1 MKMKRLFIVAAA
13 AAMLAGC
20 GETEELA
27 QRQDQQSDAEKGR
40 IDFTVYAN
48 RNTRAGQPGEMN
60 MTALQGAGAGFG
72 VFAYYTDNTFYDE
85 RSSVADFMYNQ
96 PVTWS
101 GQRWTYDPVK
111 YWPNEFGSN
120 AASQGIDYVTFFAYA
135 PFVDF
140 DPVTGAAP
148 AGDDPDQQQWKNI
161 TSASRSTDQGD
172 PLVRYIVDTNPQ
184 SSVDLLWGV
193 AAEKFQGMA
202 PGATTT
208 PPAVGACFLNLSK
221 QVTAD
226 DAIKW
231 RFQHALAKLNVQ
243 IVAASDV
250 TTADYIQN
258 GTSSAI
264 DGSTRIYLR
273 WIEFKGFAMLG
284 ALNLHSG
291 TPGEDGPMPNWRSY
305 DGTADLKPTVVRF
318 NDGLLDGDEG
328 LTYNTDP
335 SERVLGALNHVII
348 ESPTTAD
355 GWDAKSPGIT
365 AEGYV
370 NLFEG
375 AADANSSIY
384 VIPTNSPVS
393 VTMSYDIE
401 TADPKLG
408 KYLSDGKTTGIRI
421 PNVLTQR
428 LDEGLTFKA
437 GKAYT
442 VKIIVGMESVKVEA
456 VELAS
461 WGNTDDPAE
470 VDIPDNPG
478 GGDTPSGDTGG
489 LNGDVQDDQ
498 PAPYGWS
505 RSER

>member
-48 RNTRAGQPGEMN
+48 RNTRAGQPGEMD

-148 AGDDPDQQQWKNI
+148 AGNDPDQQQWKNI

-184 SSVDLLWGV
+184 TSVDLLWGV

-202 PGATTT
+202 PSATTT

-250 TTADYIQN
+250 TTADYN

-264 DGSTRIYLR
+264 DDSTRIYLR

-291 TPGEDGPMPNWRSY
+291 TPGEDGPVPNWRSY

-328 LTYNTDP
+328 IAHNTDP
-335 SERVLGALNHVII
+335 NERVLGALNPDII
-348 ESPTTAD
+348 ESPTTAA
-355 GWDAKSPGIT
+355 GWTAKNPGIT
-365 AEGYV
+365 AAGYV
-370 NLFEG
+370 NLFKG
-375 AADANSSIY
+375 ATDANSSIY

-470 VDIPDNPG
+470 VDLPETETLDEDPQNETVG
-478 GGDTPSGDTGG
+478 TAWG
-489 LNGDVQDDQ
+489 
-498 PAPYGWS
+498 

>member
-48 RNTRAGQPGEMN
+48 RNTRAGQPGEMD

-250 TTADYIQN
+250 TTADYEPGATN
-258 GTSSAI
+258 PAI
-264 DGSTRIYLR
+264 DDSTRIYLR

-335 SERVLGALNHVII
+335 NERVLGALNPDII
-348 ESPTTAD
+348 ESPTPAA

-365 AEGYV
+365 AAGYV
-370 NLFEG
+370 NLFKG
-375 AADANSSIY
+375 ATDASSSIY

-470 VDIPDNPG
+470 VDLPETETLDEDPQNETVG
-478 GGDTPSGDTGG
+478 TAWG
-489 LNGDVQDDQ
+489 
-498 PAPYGWS
+498 
-505 RSER
+505 RSAK

>member
-1 MKMKRLFIVAAA
+1 MKKLFILAAA

-20 GETEELA
+20 SETDELA
-27 QRQDQQSDAEKGR
+27 KNQLSEVAEDGAVS
-40 IDFTVYAN
+40 FSVYTN

-101 GQRWTYDPVK
+101 GQKWTYDPVK

-202 PGATTT
+202 PSSTTT

-250 TTADYIQN
+250 TTADYN

-264 DGSTRIYLR
+264 DDSTRIYLR

-291 TPGEDGPMPNWRSY
+291 TPGEDGPVPNWRSY

-328 LTYNTDP
+328 LAHNTDP
-335 SERVLGALNHVII
+335 NERVLGALNPDII
-348 ESPTTAD
+348 ESPTTAA
-355 GWDAKSPGIT
+355 GWTAKNPGIT
-365 AEGYV
+365 TKNYV
-370 NLFEG
+370 NLFKG
-375 AADANSSIY
+375 ATDANSSIY

-393 VTMSYDIE
+393 VTMLYDVQ

-408 KYLSDGKTTGIRI
+408 KYLSDGKTTGSRVW
-421 PNVLTQR
+421 NELSQQ
-428 LDEGLTFKA
+428 LEGLRLVA

-442 VKIIVGMESVKVEA
+442 IKIVVGLESVKVTAEIA
-456 VELAS
+456 D
-461 WGNTDDPAE
+461 WGEEYNKE
-470 VDIPDNPG
+470 VFLPG
-478 GGDTPSGDTGG
+478 NEVPTQSTIGPFADYDMEDEGTF
-489 LNGDVQDDQ
+489 
-498 PAPYGWS
+498 
-505 RSER
+505 

>member
-1 MKMKRLFIVAAA
+1 
-13 AAMLAGC
+13 MLAGC

-48 RNTRAGQPGEMN
+48 RNTRAGQPGEMD
-60 MTALQGAGAGFG
+60 MTALQGEGAGFG

-148 AGDDPDQQQWKNI
+148 AGNDPDQQQWKNI

-202 PGATTT
+202 PSATTT

-264 DGSTRIYLR
+264 DDSTRIYLR

-335 SERVLGALNHVII
+335 NERVLGALNPDII
-348 ESPTTAD
+348 ESPTPAA

-365 AEGYV
+365 DVSAFYMKGNIYV
-370 NLFEG
+370 LNTGTKGAGFYKLADDGTVPANKAYLVYDG
-375 AADANSSIY
+375 AAGARDYFLFDETTSISEELRVKSEEIATAPVY
-384 VIPTNSPVS
+384 DLQGRRVKNAAKGVYIVNGKKTVI
-393 VTMSYDIE
+393 
-401 TADPKLG
+401 
-408 KYLSDGKTTGIRI
+408 R
-421 PNVLTQR
+421 
-428 LDEGLTFKA
+428 
-437 GKAYT
+437 
-442 VKIIVGMESVKVEA
+442 
-456 VELAS
+456 
-461 WGNTDDPAE
+461 
-470 VDIPDNPG
+470 
-478 GGDTPSGDTGG
+478 
-489 LNGDVQDDQ
+489 
-498 PAPYGWS
+498 
-505 RSER
+505 